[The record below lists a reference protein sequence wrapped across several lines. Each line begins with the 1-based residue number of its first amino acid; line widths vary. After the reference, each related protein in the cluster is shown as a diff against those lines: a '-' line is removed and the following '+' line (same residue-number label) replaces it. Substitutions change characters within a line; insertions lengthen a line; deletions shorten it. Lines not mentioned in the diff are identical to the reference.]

1 MDTKDGRGFTLI
13 EVLVSLTLVA
23 ILVSGAAELISLSL
37 LLKRKADAHAAAARL
52 VAEKLEGLRALP
64 FDDDRLQAGANTE
77 TVAAA
82 AGEGAYVREW
92 VIDDLSA
99 DTKRIGV
106 HVRSDNRTIARAVL
120 LVSRDLGFKP

>member
-1 MDTKDGRGFTLI
+1 MDTRNGRGFTLI

-64 FDDDRLQAGANTE
+64 FDDDRLRAGANTE

-82 AGEGAYVREW
+82 GEGTYVREW

-120 LVSRDLGFKP
+120 LVSRDLGFSP

>member
-1 MDTKDGRGFTLI
+1 MDTMDGRGFTLI

-23 ILVSGAAELISLSL
+23 ILVAGAAELISLSL
-37 LLKRKADAHAAAARL
+37 LLKRKADAHAGAARL
-52 VAEKLEGLRALP
+52 VAEKLEGLRSLP
-64 FDDDRLQAGANTE
+64 FDDDGLRAGANME

-99 DTKRIGV
+99 GTKRIGV
-106 HVRSDNRTIARAVL
+106 HIRSRGRTIARAAL
-120 LVSRDLGFKP
+120 LVSRDLGFGP